1 MFKIGCHLS
10 ISKGLTAM
18 IKDAV
23 SIEAN
28 VFQFFCRNPRGKG
41 ALRFKEQ
48 DIEKFCSLI
57 KEQNFG
63 PLLVHSPFIIN
74 PASIEENVQELTR
87 EILRE
92 DLNFT
97 AKIDGAMYNFHPGN
111 YLKRTPQEG
120 LAAIAD
126 TLNNVIPED
135 FPGFILLE
143 TMAGKGTELGRSFEE
158 LEQIIS
164 LTKYQE
170 KLGVCLDT
178 CHVWDGGYDV
188 SVGLDQTLESFDK
201 ILGLSRLKAI
211 HLNDSLNERG
221 AHKDRHA
228 KIGQGKLGIEAM
240 AKIINHPYLRELPFY
255 LETPNEL
262 PGYAEEIKLLRSL
275 YRQ

>member
-1 MFKIGCHLS
+1 MLKIGCHLS
-10 ISKGLTAM
+10 ISKGLIAM
-18 IKDAV
+18 IKEAI

-48 DIEKFCSLI
+48 DIEKFNSLV
-57 KEQNFG
+57 KEERLW

-74 PASIEENVQELTR
+74 PASAEETVQELTR

-97 AKIDGAMYNFHPGN
+97 AKIDGAMYNLHPGN

-120 LAAIAD
+120 LATIAE
-126 TLNNVIPED
+126 TLNNVVPD
-135 FPGFILLE
+135 NFPGFVLLE

-158 LEQIIS
+158 LRQIID
-164 LTKYQE
+164 LTKWPE
-170 KLGVCLDT
+170 KIGVCLDT
-178 CHVWDGGYDV
+178 CHIWDGGYDV
-188 SVGLDQTLESFDK
+188 DSGLEQTLEEFDK
-201 ILGLSRLKAI
+201 VLGLDKLKAI

-221 AHKDRHA
+221 THKDRHA
-228 KIGQGKLGIEAM
+228 KIGQGKLGKEAI

-262 PGYAEEIKLLRSL
+262 SGYGEEIKLLRSL
-275 YRQ
+275 YVQ